1 MEGPAETEEGH
12 GGSVLAVVAAL
23 AEVNEVGQ

>member
-12 GGSVLAVVAAL
+12 EGSALGAVVAL
-23 AEVNEVGQ
+23 AEVKMM